1 MPTLLGDRI
10 RQARIDYGMSQAEL
24 ARRIGMSKQS
34 LYDIETNRTLD
45 PGVLKVL
52 AIADTLR
59 VSLNML
65 LGREEAARERR
76 HDNAAAPTPPKRLR
90 PRKAAPVG

>member
-10 RQARIDYGMSQAEL
+10 RQARMDYGMSQAEL
-24 ARRIGMSKQS
+24 ARRIKISKQS
-34 LYDIETNRTLD
+34 LYDIESNRTLD

-65 LGREEAARERR
+65 LGREETARERTS
-76 HDNAAAPTPPKRLR
+76 DKAAAPPPAKRSR
-90 PRKAAPVG
+90 PRKAAPVS